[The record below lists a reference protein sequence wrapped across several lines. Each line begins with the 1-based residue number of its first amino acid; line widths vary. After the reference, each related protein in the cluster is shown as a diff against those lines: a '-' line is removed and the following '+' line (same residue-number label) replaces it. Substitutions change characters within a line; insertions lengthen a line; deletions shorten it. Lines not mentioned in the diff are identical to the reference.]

1 MDNLKKEHEKPRAN
15 KSEKLEFTP
24 TETEN
29 FKKAF
34 DDPEFLKMFT
44 EYMDEMQDPK
54 NRQVEPH
61 RLCISSQTSPLLS
74 FSSCNLYY
82 LIISSGNRRIHFTA

>member
-1 MDNLKKEHEKPRAN
+1 MVSSQLENQTLFSTELPITSQSRALSMDNLKKEHEKPPAN
-15 KSEKLEFTP
+15 KSEKLGFTP

-54 NRQVEPH
+54 NRQV
-61 RLCISSQTSPLLS
+61 
-74 FSSCNLYY
+74 
-82 LIISSGNRRIHFTA
+82 